1 LPLSLIGR
9 HRFMRPSIL
18 PWLLVLATATGC
30 AEPVNVDK
38 PRSEMTRRE
47 RDSTIANSAFYGA
60 GVAKEAMAI
69 ADAEARR
76 KAMMDSMSAH

>member
-1 LPLSLIGR
+1 LPLSLTGR
-9 HRFMRPSIL
+9 HRFMRRSIL
-18 PWLLVLATATGC
+18 PWMLLLAAVGC

-38 PRSEMTRRE
+38 PRSEMSRRE
-47 RDSTIANSAFYGA
+47 RDSTIANSGLYGA
-60 GVAKEAMAI
+60 GVAKKAMDV